1 MYFRRDRHVS
11 FESIAD
17 KVVVGVLYPDL
28 RLQESD
34 EVIVFLS
41 IDLVLSLKE

>member
-11 FESIAD
+11 LESITD
-17 KVVVGVLYPDL
+17 KVVVDVLHPDL
-28 RLQESD
+28 RLQQAD

-41 IDLVLSLKE
+41 TDLVLSLKE